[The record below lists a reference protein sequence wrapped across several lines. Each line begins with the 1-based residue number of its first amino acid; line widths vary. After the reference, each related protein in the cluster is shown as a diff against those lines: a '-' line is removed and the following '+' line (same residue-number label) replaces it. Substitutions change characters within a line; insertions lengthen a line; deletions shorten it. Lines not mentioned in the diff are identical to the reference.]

1 MHEAEIKI
9 ERNADIIYNA
19 LRYEEAPRCR
29 IKFELKKEKLIIKI
43 EAKNISNLRAAM
55 NSFLRW
61 IDMIEKLLQKS

>member
-9 ERNADIIYNA
+9 EKNANIIYNA
-19 LRYEEAPRCR
+19 LRHEEAPRCR
-29 IKFELKKEKLIIKI
+29 IKFELKGDRLIIKI
-43 EAKNISNLRAAM
+43 EAKNISNLRAAL